1 MGLSCMVRTMVRII
15 RTREHIKWNAPDLT
29 PKPKLVYG
37 NVNDEETLQNLPDD
51 IDCCYLDGQRGIA
64 KISKEYPH
72 MFVYV
77 AKLKAFSWTFCCTR
91 GCSDIHETCDEFS
104 EKMKESYKSINQ
116 NDFALIPYDSSYDGR
131 APRLGICRQVPQ
143 FFRSGKVITFF
154 GPDKRKFIKSD
165 KLPLTDTTPACSTRR
180 QPQVLRGILIEL
192 YLFREEPGTKQMGS
206 CKA

>member
-1 MGLSCMVRTMVRII
+1 MLTRSGSYFILPRRDRASRGIHNGFFSL
-15 RTREHIKWNAPDLT
+15 REHIKWNAPDLT

-131 APRLGICRQVPQ
+131 APRLGICRQVPH
-143 FFRSGKVITFF
+143 SEE
-154 GPDKRKFIKSD
+154 
-165 KLPLTDTTPACSTRR
+165 
-180 QPQVLRGILIEL
+180 QVPIP
-192 YLFREEPGTKQMGS
+192 Y
-206 CKA
+206 